1 MPPCERKYSTPD
13 VHLSYHVAD
22 EIDSCTNAEFVRM
35 ANDRHIPSLDGLRGV
50 SIALVILA
58 HLQGVRGVPAF
69 LSARVFD
76 HGLLG
81 VKVFFVVSGFLITRL
96 IADEM
101 ADTGR
106 LSLKLF
112 YIRRVLRIF
121 PAFYLYLGVV
131 ALASALH
138 WLDIP
143 LHNLAFAG
151 SYTINYIIEGGR
163 WETGHLWS
171 LAIEEQFYLIW
182 PFTIVMLGLRRAL
195 GGAAALA
202 ALAPYA
208 LLALFLHGAGRYML
222 ATRSFPFAFDAI
234 AAGCVLGGALEL
246 LLAQPAFLRAIASP
260 YGGLVPP
267 MIFVLDLFP
276 HNQAFFHAVAQPLIT
291 IGICYGIARY
301 TQVVDSFGAHVLAWR
316 PLVWVGKRSYSLY
329 LWQQL
334 FIDKYFQTLLQTFP
348 LNIALAVACANAS
361 YTFIERPLNRLRARY
376 RPTPRA
382 VVAPTEPAL
391 DTSVSPAASRI

>member
-1 MPPCERKYSTPD
+1 
-13 VHLSYHVAD
+13 
-22 EIDSCTNAEFVRM
+22 M

-58 HLQGVRGVPAF
+58 HLAGVRGAPAF
-69 LSARVFD
+69 LSYRPLFD

-182 PFTIVMLGLRRAL
+182 PFTIALLGLRRAL
-195 GGAAALA
+195 TGAAALA
-202 ALAPYA
+202 VLAPYA
-208 LLALFLHGAGRYML
+208 LLALFLHGAGRYMV

-246 LLAQPAFLRAIASP
+246 FLARPAFLRAIASP

-267 MIFVLDLFP
+267 VIFVLDGFP

-301 TQVVDSFGAHVLAWR
+301 TQVVDSFGARVLAWR

-348 LNIALAVACANAS
+348 INIALTVACANAS

-376 RPTPRA
+376 HPTPGA
-382 VVAPTEPAL
+382 LVVEPTEPAV